1 MNLTLL
7 AVTAWL
13 VVGSVDAGMVSAT
26 AGAEVVGTFSQV
38 VLVQSNAP
46 NAPQVRQREEV
57 VTEEQRAVTIRHY
70 EPKELWR
77 ESLAGVA
84 FSRAALES
92 DARVKVSTTTEPAV
106 NYPDGPYFE
115 QNYPTDK
122 LTYLGPL
129 TTVEMPLDALDWQGG
144 EEKQLFSIFP
154 SFYEDVIGN
163 VEEKDIFLEV
173 RMHRPDGQLVF
184 YTFDFG
190 FFGTAR
196 FSNKFLQTNLLG
208 SEPELLVISVQAV
221 DLGGVLSSSSPLPQ
235 SND

>member
-13 VVGSVDAGMVSAT
+13 VAGSVDVGMVSAT

-46 NAPQVRQREEV
+46 NAPQVREREEV
-57 VTEEQRAVTIRHY
+57 VTEEQGALTIQHY
-70 EPKELWR
+70 DFKELWR
-77 ESLAGVA
+77 ESLAGVSFA
-84 FSRAALES
+84 KGTLKSAT
-92 DARVKVSTTTEPAV
+92 RVKVSTTTEPAV
-106 NYPDGPYFE
+106 SYPDDPYFE
-115 QNYPTDK
+115 QNYSSDK

-129 TTVEMPLDALDWQGG
+129 ITVEMPLDALDWQGE

-154 SFYEDVIGN
+154 SFYEDVIGS

-173 RMHRPDGQLVF
+173 RMRRPDGQLVF

-190 FFGTAR
+190 LFGTAR

-208 SEPELLVISVQAV
+208 SEPETLVISVQAV
-221 DLGGVLSSSSPLPQ
+221 DLRGVLSGSSPLPQ